1 MVSNIRNSDYYRKR
15 AADIR
20 ARGGRESLAAT
31 MDNYATLADA
41 GIYDDNTPPV
51 RFGNAQPVK
60 SSSKS
65 TQKVADAPSQFIGGQ
80 SSSAPVPT
88 VSESLSK
95 QGYGTRPDDDVPQ
108 VTRYVDTNEALP
120 QRGAYMDAPLPAT
133 VTPAGNNTSAYP
145 KPISTSYNG
154 DPEGVTYGGGQS
166 TTSDYPWDRQLAE
179 MNNAIDQSINHGG
192 AGGEYGTN
200 RKPTYVSPGAE
211 IWKNARQGYS
221 PTHYPAPVNTVY
233 NGDPEGADYTPDY
246 PWERQLKSMNDSL
259 DRRYG
264 HGGAGGD
271 YGSPNPRSDN
281 GVLPQRG
288 AYMDYPEYELP
299 PMVVTA
305 EAPKSEAESK
315 KGKGEEFQ
323 LVGEKPS
330 GSTDL
335 TKYYANQLRYVPYET
350 NEGVNGVKYGSS
362 GLVNRMRDLC
372 QIVPYNETDG
382 TNCARTVSAALDGT
396 PYSGFYNVD
405 QFLEVAAEN
414 GQLRDAYSGYK
425 PKAGDLA
432 VTNHGQHVVMV
443 TENGGTIQNGQ
454 SKSGVYETNKKPY
467 EQQGGIQFYITTSD
481 YSDLYP
487 SFHFGTGLSPK
498 NLDDR

>member
-1 MVSNIRNSDYYRKR
+1 
-15 AADIR
+15 
-20 ARGGRESLAAT
+20 
-31 MDNYATLADA
+31 
-41 GIYDDNTPPV
+41 
-51 RFGNAQPVK
+51 
-60 SSSKS
+60 
-65 TQKVADAPSQFIGGQ
+65 
-80 SSSAPVPT
+80 
-88 VSESLSK
+88 
-95 QGYGTRPDDDVPQ
+95 
-108 VTRYVDTNEALP
+108 
-120 QRGAYMDAPLPAT
+120 MDAPRQEYDAGTSGLP
-133 VTPAGNNTSAYP
+133 
-145 KPISTSYNG
+145 
-154 DPEGVTYGGGQS
+154 EF
-166 TTSDYPWDRQLAE
+166 
-179 MNNAIDQSINHGG
+179 
-192 AGGEYGTN
+192 
-200 RKPTYVSPGAE
+200 
-211 IWKNARQGYS
+211 
-221 PTHYPAPVNTVY
+221 
-233 NGDPEGADYTPDY
+233 
-246 PWERQLKSMNDSL
+246 
-259 DRRYG
+259 
-264 HGGAGGD
+264 
-271 YGSPNPRSDN
+271 
-281 GVLPQRG
+281 
-288 AYMDYPEYELP
+288 ELP
-299 PMVVTA
+299 PMVVT
-305 EAPKSEAESK
+305 EQAPKPEAESK
-315 KGKGEEFQ
+315 KSKGEKFQ

>member
-95 QGYGTRPDDDVPQ
+95 QGYGTRPDDDVPR

-192 AGGEYGTN
+192 AGGEYG
-200 RKPTYVSPGAE
+200 
-211 IWKNARQGYS
+211 
-221 PTHYPAPVNTVY
+221 
-233 NGDPEGADYTPDY
+233 
-246 PWERQLKSMNDSL
+246 
-259 DRRYG
+259 
-264 HGGAGGD
+264 
-271 YGSPNPRSDN
+271 SPNQRSAN

-288 AYMDYPEYELP
+288 AYMDAPRQEYDAGAYRLPEFELP
-299 PMVVTA
+299 PVVVTE
-305 EAPKSEAESK
+305 EAPKPEAESK
-315 KGKGEEFQ
+315 KGKREKFQ

-432 VTNHGQHVVMV
+432 VTNHGQHIVMV

-454 SKSGVYETNKKPY
+454 SKNGVYETNKKPY
-467 EQQGGIQFYITTSD
+467 EQRGGIQFYITTSD

-487 SFHFGTGLSPK
+487 SFHFGTGLSPEK
-498 NLDDR
+498 LW